1 MGTLLSSSSIQLV
14 IVHMLSGNGET
25 DSYSELEIR
34 ASSEEGL
41 TSRLEIPASSEE
53 ESLDL

>member
-1 MGTLLSSSSIQLV
+1 
-14 IVHMLSGNGET
+14 MLSGNGET
-25 DSYSELEIR
+25 DSYSELKIR

-41 TSRLEIPASSEE
+41 TSRLEIHASSEE

>member
-1 MGTLLSSSSIQLV
+1 MFQHSIG
-14 IVHMLSGNGET
+14 VHVVVHTLSGNGET

-41 TSRLEIPASSEE
+41 TSRLEIHASSEE

>member
-1 MGTLLSSSSIQLV
+1 
-14 IVHMLSGNGET
+14 MLSGNGGT

-41 TSRLEIPASSEE
+41 TSRLEIHASSEE